1 LTCLQVVL
9 TLAQHTARLIEEKL
23 ALLQEEA
30 VHAAPAA
37 FTPSGEWW
45 CGLGV

>member
-1 LTCLQVVL
+1 VL

-37 FTPSGEWW
+37 FTPSGEGMGGEEGP
-45 CGLGV
+45 GLRV